1 VSKSDFE
8 ILRRQSEEK
17 AKEEGERNPSWNFKK
32 DPVFEGTVV
41 RGKIVHAND
50 KMTPIIIADQFETDE
65 RYTIWCGTWMLAKMI
80 DDEAPKPGSLIVV
93 EFLGAQPTTNDPSRK
108 MNTYS
113 MAVSESDPEY
123 WAGLFKMYYQRGQ
136 IGAEAAQ
143 HNEAPVFEGPDEA
156 PFAVGAPPGAYRGGV
171 FSHMTRGDHQWVTD
185 FFGT

>member
-17 AKEEGERNPSWNFKK
+17 AKEATERNDSWNFKN
-32 DPVFEGTVV
+32 DAVFEGTVV
-41 RGKIVHAND
+41 RGKVVHAND
-50 KMTPIIIADQFETDE
+50 RMTPIIIADQFETE
-65 RYTIWCGTWMLAKMI
+65 KRFTIWCGTWMLGQMI
-80 DDEAPKPGSLIVV
+80 DDMAPKPGALIVI
-93 EFLGAQPTTNDPSRK
+93 EYLGAQPTTNDPSRK

-143 HNEAPVFEGPDEA
+143 HNEVPVFEGPDEA
-156 PFAVGAPPGAYRGGV
+156 PF
-171 FSHMTRGDHQWVTD
+171 
-185 FFGT
+185 